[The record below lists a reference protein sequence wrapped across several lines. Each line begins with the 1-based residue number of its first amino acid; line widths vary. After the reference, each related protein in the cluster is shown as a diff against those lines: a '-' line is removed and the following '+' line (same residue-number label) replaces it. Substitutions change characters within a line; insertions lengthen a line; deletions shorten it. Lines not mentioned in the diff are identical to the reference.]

1 MMSVVAGKDKRITEV
16 YEKDGA
22 VFFKSEEGL
31 LRIIP
36 MAGGIVRV
44 SFSAEDEFD
53 RRQGEDYADYSGTI
67 DHSIYEN
74 PDAFVVSTGEG
85 EVWINRRSGSVSFQD
100 SDRQILLSENHDR
113 PRELE
118 KVTLYRTMNFEN
130 AQVEEIATAD
140 GVKKRIKAADK
151 EEYGYGFKTRTY
163 FSFGDE
169 ALIGFGQGE
178 HGEWNLR
185 NTTYYAHQANRK
197 IAMPLLVSDRK
208 YGILFST
215 NSPLMFTEDRDKAY
229 VQTEADYFLDYYFL
243 FGKDLF
249 DVVKNYRRLTGKAA
263 MLPMWAF
270 GYIQSKERYESQED
284 ILKAAGEFIKRD
296 IPVDCLVLDW
306 MSWEENKWGQKSFD
320 RSRFPDPKEMTETLR
335 ENGIHFMMSIWP
347 NMSSNCEDNRDF
359 KERGLLL
366 PGMSLYN
373 AFSPEGRQLYWSQVE
388 RSLFSSG
395 VDAWWC
401 DSSEAIT
408 PEWEHVVEPADSEK
422 YYEFINAAAS
432 IMPLE
437 LANAYSKYH
446 AKTIW
451 DGQRKCT
458 GDKRVVNLTRSGWAG
473 SQKYGTILWSGDI
486 SASWKTLEKQV
497 RAALQMAASAVPY
510 WTLDAGAFFVKHGTQ
525 WFWDGDYKAGIDDA
539 YRKLYVRWF
548 EYAAFLPVF
557 RAHGTDVER
566 EPWAFGDK
574 GDMYYE
580 ALCKTI
586 RNRYRLMPYIYSTAS
601 GVYLEDSVI
610 IRPLM
615 FDYPEDCEAVQI
627 SDQYMFGDNL
637 MICPVVSEK
646 DLRMVYLPGEN
657 GWFDYYNNCYYEG
670 GQTIECIC
678 PLENIPVFVKAG
690 SMIPTT
696 APMGNTKAI
705 KGADIDVLIYPG
717 HDAVFSLYEDAGD
730 GYGYEKGEY
739 CITELKWDDSHKTFS
754 CSTRGDERFRL
765 GKITYTV
772 ISGT

>member
-1 MMSVVAGKDKRITEV
+1 MMDVVAGKDKRITDV

-36 MAGGIVRV
+36 MFGGIVRV
-44 SFSAEDEFD
+44 SFSAEGEFD
-53 RRQGEDYADYSGTI
+53 IRQGEDYADHSGTI
-67 DHSIYEN
+67 EYSICEET
-74 PDAFVVSTGEG
+74 DTFVVSTGEG
-85 EVWINRRSGSVSFQD
+85 EIRINRQSGSVSFHDPDGQTILAE
-100 SDRQILLSENHDR
+100 RQDR

-118 KVTLYRTMNFEN
+118 KVTLYRTINFEN

-185 NTTYYAHQANRK
+185 HTTYYVHQANRK

-215 NSPLMFTEDRDKAY
+215 NSLLMFSEDRDKAY

-284 ILKAAGEFIKRD
+284 ILRTAGEFIERD

-320 RSRFPDPKEMTETLR
+320 ASRFPDPKKMTETLR
-335 ENGIHFMMSIWP
+335 EKGIHFMMSIWP
-347 NMSSNCEDNRDF
+347 NMSSNCEDNREF
-359 KERGLLL
+359 KENGLLL

-388 RSLFSSG
+388 RSLYSAG

-408 PEWEHVVEPADSEK
+408 PEWEHLIEPADSEK
-422 YYEFINAAAS
+422 YYEFKNAAAS

-446 AKTIW
+446 ARTIW
-451 DGQRKCT
+451 DGQRNCT
-458 GDKRVVNLTRSGWAG
+458 GDRRVVNLTRSGWAG

-497 RAALQMAASAVPY
+497 RSALQMAASAVPY
-510 WTLDAGAFFVKHGTQ
+510 WTLDAGAFFVKHGIQ
-525 WFWDGDYKAGIDDA
+525 WFWDGEYKDGIDDA

-548 EYAAFLPVF
+548 EYAAYLPVF

-574 GDMYYE
+574 GDIYYE

-586 RNRYRLMPYIYSTAS
+586 RNRYRLMPYIYSTAA
-601 GVYLEDSVI
+601 GVYLKDSVI

-615 FDYPEDCEAVQI
+615 FDYPEDNVAVQI

-637 MICPVVSEK
+637 MICPVVNEK
-646 DLRMVYLPGEN
+646 DTRRVYLPEGK
-657 GWFDYYNNCYYEG
+657 GWFDYYNGCYYKG
-670 GQTIECIC
+670 GQTIECTC
-678 PLENIPVFVKAG
+678 PVENIPVFVKEG
-690 SMIPTT
+690 SMIPT
-696 APMGNTKAI
+696 AVSAGNTKSI
-705 KGADIDVLIYPG
+705 KDSDIEVLIYPG
-717 HDAVFSLYEDAGD
+717 NDASFSLYEDAGD
-730 GYGYEKGEY
+730 GYGYENGEY
-739 CITELKWDDSHKTFS
+739 CITEMKWDDYQQKFS
-754 CSTRGDERFRL
+754 YSSKKDERFRQ
-765 GKITYTV
+765 GKITYR
-772 ISGT
+772 IILH